1 MSVLQNELL
10 EITPNELATLSVCL
24 ELPQPVGLGVRP
36 LDDLSDEDRT
46 LAIRSCLESLA
57 QKGYVEALPGE
68 RFRVHDVAAQ
78 IVTVAARPSAVL
90 RLLRSDGDQP
100 TALVFVYGVRD
111 LAVVHEVCL
120 DGSQRLMPKTLADAV
135 AEIAD
140 VLGGLPAEADPP
152 HEAVVMTRA
161 QLMPASQPTGADAD
175 PRVETIRSDLARATE
190 SVRLDLAWL
199 HGAATIA
206 PYLTVFTSDA
216 EPAWLLTG
224 MGAEPDDV
232 VTCHRAEVAHV
243 RRALHSMLVGSAF
256 EGAE

>member
-10 EITPNELATLSVCL
+10 ELTPNELATLSVCL

-46 LAIRSCLESLA
+46 LTIRSCLESLA

-78 IVTVAARPSAVL
+78 IVVVAARPSAVL
-90 RLLRSDGDQP
+90 RLVQSDEDQP
-100 TALVFVYGVRD
+100 TGLVFIYGVRD

-120 DGSQRLMPKTLADAV
+120 DGSQRLMPKSLTEAV
-135 AEIAD
+135 AELAG
-140 VLGGLPAEADPP
+140 VLGGVPSEADPAD
-152 HEAVVMTRA
+152 EAVVRTRA
-161 QLMPASQPTGADAD
+161 QLMPASQPAGTDAD
-175 PRVETIRSDLARATE
+175 PRVETIQGDLARAVK

-199 HGAATIA
+199 NGSATIA
-206 PYLTVFTSDA
+206 PYLTVFSADDET
-216 EPAWLLTG
+216 AWLLTG
-224 MGAEPDDV
+224 IGAEPDDV

-243 RRALHSMLVGSAF
+243 RRALHAMLVGSAF
-256 EGAE
+256 EDAE